1 MTELIRDLKE
11 SLVNPEGDFV
21 EIPRLDKSAHT
32 VMLSREEV
40 SRIKNSSLPSYNE
53 TLNTGAADSFFRSG
67 KCNRRSQ
74 IVSLQRKLLSEQRI
88 PGFKIQTG
96 KFSRRGVPGADE

>member
-1 MTELIRDLKE
+1 M
-11 SLVNPEGDFV
+11 NPEGDFV

-53 TLNTGAADSFFRSG
+53 TLNTGAADSFSDPGNVTGDHRSFPYSG
-67 KCNRRSQ
+67 NYYQNSGYQDLRYRQGNSH
-74 IVSLQRKLLSEQRI
+74 
-88 PGFKIQTG
+88 GG
-96 KFSRRGVPGADE
+96 GVPGADE